1 MSAVVVVFVVWFA
14 VVLAGSA
21 LLIAYAERVHA
32 PRWARAVSRKFT
44 ATTQAALPPGG
55 RIPVAL
61 TVLLALWSIV
71 IIFGWLLGLWAH
83 RLQGVIDEPSFRWW
97 QNHYLTGTW
106 HTIWWKLTNIGS
118 PRVTQ
123 GLAVL
128 GAIVMAVL
136 YRGRRLWWAPSAILL
151 VGYAAEKYSQIVL
164 KLVVHRGHDPLT
176 RGTWPSGGMGR
187 LLDIYGLI
195 IFFVVLRFAPGKPR
209 AWAWG
214 VAVLA
219 FFASLQAYAR
229 INNLEHWLTDVI
241 GGFLYGLM
249 LLATMIIGY
258 LALTSRASSEPARDK
273 PELEPA
279 ASA

>member
-14 VVLAGSA
+14 VVLVGGA
-21 LLIAYAERVHA
+21 LLIACADRMHI
-32 PRWARAVSRKFT
+32 PRWARALAGRFT
-44 ATTQAALPPGG
+44 ATTRAAVPAGG

-97 QNHYLTGTW
+97 HSHYLTGTW

-123 GLAVL
+123 GIDLAGAVVLAV
-128 GAIVMAVL
+128 I
-136 YRGRRLWWAPSAILL
+136 YRGRRLWLAPSAILL
-151 VGYAAEKYSQIVL
+151 VGYLAEKYSQIIL

-187 LLDIYGLI
+187 LIDVFGLI
-195 IFFVVLRFAPGKPR
+195 IFFVILRYAPRKPR
-209 AWAWG
+209 VWAFG
-214 VAVLA
+214 VALLV
-219 FFASLQAYAR
+219 FFGSIQSYAR
-229 INNLEHWLTDVI
+229 LNNLEHWTTDVI
-241 GGFLYGLM
+241 GGWLY
-249 LLATMIIGY
+249 A
-258 LALTSRASSEPARDK
+258 
-273 PELEPA
+273 
-279 ASA
+279 